1 MAALFGPGAAAAVP
15 ATAEPPPERERS
27 APGAPAALPVGAAT
41 VPIAVPDAAAAGA
54 GAGDWDAVA
63 PDAPALEALAP
74 VGEVEP
80 EEGGRRGRWLLVAA
94 ILVALLSGGLLAWYL
109 VGRGA
114 GPAGEGAGE
123 GAGEA
128 EAPRVVE
135 TVPAPPA
142 ADGEP
147 AAGEEAEA
155 AAGERGGAPAAAP
168 AAGDEAPA
176 SDDPEAR
183 QREIEER
190 LAAREETLRR
200 EWEAEV
206 ATHER
211 ALQRKLSEIEQGAE
225 PAPPSAP
232 PPAAAPTRQPPAP
245 EPAARPPVEE
255 VAAPAEPIPEPA
267 SPPAPEP
274 APPGRSAPEPAP
286 RPVPAVRE
294 GELVTMGPGVQ
305 APQLVRFQKPEYPPI
320 ARKLR
325 VQGEVVVSLLVDETG
340 KVIDTRLVRRAA
352 RDVGLE
358 EAALEAARKASYRP
372 ATKDGVRVKMWT
384 TLRIPFQ
391 L

>member
-1 MAALFGPGAAAAVP
+1 
-15 ATAEPPPERERS
+15 
-27 APGAPAALPVGAAT
+27 
-41 VPIAVPDAAAAGA
+41 
-54 GAGDWDAVA
+54 
-63 PDAPALEALAP
+63 
-74 VGEVEP
+74 
-80 EEGGRRGRWLLVAA
+80 
-94 ILVALLSGGLLAWYL
+94 
-109 VGRGA
+109 
-114 GPAGEGAGE
+114 
-123 GAGEA
+123 
-128 EAPRVVE
+128 VVE
-135 TVPAPPA
+135 TVPAPTA

-147 AAGEEAEA
+147 AAGEEAA
-155 AAGERGGAPAAAP
+155 AAAAP

-176 SDDPEAR
+176 SDDSEVG

-206 ATHER
+206 AAHER

-232 PPAAAPTRQPPAP
+232 PPATAPTRQPPAP

-274 APPGRSAPEPAP
+274 APPSRSAPEPAP

>member
-1 MAALFGPGAAAAVP
+1 
-15 ATAEPPPERERS
+15 
-27 APGAPAALPVGAAT
+27 
-41 VPIAVPDAAAAGA
+41 
-54 GAGDWDAVA
+54 
-63 PDAPALEALAP
+63 
-74 VGEVEP
+74 
-80 EEGGRRGRWLLVAA
+80 
-94 ILVALLSGGLLAWYL
+94 
-109 VGRGA
+109 
-114 GPAGEGAGE
+114 
-123 GAGEA
+123 
-128 EAPRVVE
+128 VVD
-135 TVPAPPA
+135 TVPAPA
-142 ADGEP
+142 AAGGEP
-147 AAGEEAEA
+147 AVGDEAA
-155 AAGERGGAPAAAP
+155 AAGERAGPPAPAP

-176 SDDPEAR
+176 SDDPESR

-206 ATHER
+206 AAHER
-211 ALQRKLSEIEQGAE
+211 ALQQKLSEIEERAE
-225 PAPPSAP
+225 PAPASAP
-232 PPAAAPTRQPPAP
+232 PPAPAPAKPAPAP
-245 EPAARPPVEE
+245 EPTAKPPVEE
-255 VAAPAEPIPEPA
+255 VTAPAEPIPEPA
-267 SPPAPEP
+267 RAPAPQPAPPARPAPEP
-274 APPGRSAPEPAP
+274 APK
-286 RPVPAVRE
+286 PVPAVRE